1 MLDLNQKAK
10 KQRDLERRL
19 QLSTKGNEYKR
30 EVMCVLQNNVVGVG
44 RKPRTVL
51 QSPPSSLGMSPPS
64 SLGISAFW
72 GLSPWLGFLESP
84 WASWPK

>member
-10 KQRDLERRL
+10 KQRDLERQQ

-30 EVMCVLQNNVVGVG
+30 EVVCVLQNVVGVR
-44 RKPRTVL
+44 RKPRAVL
-51 QSPPSSLGMSPPS
+51 QSPPS